1 MFHYQSD
8 NIVMNFLSK
17 AFDLMFL
24 GILWFVCCLPVVT
37 IGASL
42 SALHRV
48 AAKILDDHGSGI
60 FREFICAFRENFRT
74 ATVSWLPLLVSAGL
88 LALNF
93 ELCLH
98 MEEGLFR
105 QLWLGLLIF
114 CAVIWAGILSW
125 IFAVIARFRVT
136 VREAFTDAVLFT
148 GKYPV
153 ITAGVALFWLLDML
167 LLLYLSWFSFPFV
180 AAGMYI
186 QNRMLEKTFTKYW
199 GEAQKG
205 EGEKQWN
212 NG

>member
-74 ATVSWLPLLVSAGL
+74 ATVSWLPLLVGRTDLLCSHLGWNLELDFCSDCEISGDSSGSFYGCGSVYRKVSCHYGRSGVILASGCAFAFVSVLVFVSVCGGRDVYPEPHAGED
-88 LALNF
+88 F
-93 ELCLH
+93 YKI
-98 MEEGLFR
+98 
-105 QLWLGLLIF
+105 LGR
-114 CAVIWAGILSW
+114 SSK
-125 IFAVIARFRVT
+125 R
-136 VREAFTDAVLFT
+136 RE
-148 GKYPV
+148 
-153 ITAGVALFWLLDML
+153 
-167 LLLYLSWFSFPFV
+167 
-180 AAGMYI
+180 
-186 QNRMLEKTFTKYW
+186 
-199 GEAQKG
+199 
-205 EGEKQWN
+205 
-212 NG
+212 